1 MKSDNSDEA
10 CCDLH
15 FEPNHKPHELEVK
28 DLCVTYGSL
37 TALCE
42 VDFETTCGN
51 RLALLGP
58 NGAGKSTLIRTLA
71 GLMRAEHGSIVWR
84 GKELSGTTR
93 EIAYLPQ
100 LDRHREG
107 FPVTVR
113 EVVSMGRL
121 PHVGFWR
128 RFRSIDDDK
137 VAEALRTMRLEGLA
151 NRQIDALSGGQRQ
164 RAFLARAL
172 AQEAHIV
179 MLDEPFT
186 GLDVESAS
194 ELEETLAS
202 LGKRGHLVIASHH
215 NLGTV
220 ERIFDQALV
229 VKRHQVAFGAVA
241 KVMADTDVHE
251 ALGMMRGGRDA

>member
-1 MKSDNSDEA
+1 MSD
-10 CCDLH
+10 CCEH
-15 FEPNHKPHELEVK
+15 HYEPGHRPHELHVK
-28 DLCVTYGSL
+28 GLCVTYGST

-42 VDFETTCGN
+42 VNFEITCGH

-71 GLMRAEHGSIVWR
+71 GLLKPDHGSILWR
-84 GKELSGTTR
+84 GDRLTGSTR

-113 EVVSMGRL
+113 EVVAMGRL
-121 PHVGFWR
+121 PHLGFWR
-128 RFRSIDDDK
+128 RMREIDEDK
-137 VAEALRTMRLEGLA
+137 VTQALTAMRLQGLA
-151 NRQIDALSGGQRQ
+151 ERQIDALSGGQRQ

-186 GLDVESAS
+186 GLDVESGA
-194 ELEETLAS
+194 ELAETLED
-202 LGKRGHLVIASHH
+202 LGRQGHLVIASHH
-215 NLGTV
+215 DLATV
-220 ERIFDQALV
+220 DQIYDQALV
-229 VKRHQVAFGAVA
+229 MKREQIAFGKVSD
-241 KVMADTDVHE
+241 VMAHPQVRQV
-251 ALGMMRGGRDA
+251 LGLTKKGGPSA

>member
-1 MKSDNSDEA
+1 MTE
-10 CCDLH
+10 CCDH
-15 FEPNHKPHELEVK
+15 HYEPGHTPHRLEVEG
-28 DLCVTYGSL
+28 LCVTYGSV

-42 VDFETTCGN
+42 VNFATTCGH

-71 GLMRAEHGSIVWR
+71 GLLKAEHGSILWR
-84 GKELSGTTR
+84 GQALRGTTR

-113 EVVSMGRL
+113 EVVAMGRL
-121 PHVGFWR
+121 PHVGFWKASR
-128 RFRSIDDDK
+128 KIDEEK
-137 VAEALRTMRLEGLA
+137 VEEAIAAMRLQDLA
-151 NRQIDALSGGQRQ
+151 HRQIDALSGGQRQ

-186 GLDVESAS
+186 GLDVESGA
-194 ELEETLAS
+194 ELAETLKD
-202 LGKRGHLVIASHH
+202 LGERGHLVVASHH
-215 NLGTV
+215 NLATV
-220 ERIFDQALV
+220 EAIFDQALV
-229 VKRHQVAFGAVA
+229 MKKRQVAFGEVSE
-241 KVMADTDVHE
+241 VMARGEVRE
-251 ALGMMRGGRDA
+251 VLGLQKGGLHV

>member
-1 MKSDNSDEA
+1 MSD
-10 CCDLH
+10 CCDH
-15 FEPNHKPHELEVK
+15 HHEPGDPPHRLEVE
-28 DLCVTYGSL
+28 DLCVTYGAV

-42 VDFETTCGN
+42 VNFATTCGH

-71 GLMRAEHGSIVWR
+71 GLLKAEHGSILWR
-84 GKELSGTTR
+84 GQRLAGSTR

-113 EVVSMGRL
+113 EVVAMGRL
-121 PHVGFWR
+121 PHLGFWKK
-128 RFRSIDDDK
+128 FRKIDDEK
-137 VAEALRTMRLEGLA
+137 VEEAIAAMRLEDLA
-151 NRQIDALSGGQRQ
+151 SRQIDALSGGQRQ

-186 GLDVESAS
+186 GLDVESGS
-194 ELEETLAS
+194 ELVETLKD
-202 LGKRGHLVIASHH
+202 LGQRGHLVIASHH
-215 NLGTV
+215 DLATV
-220 ERIFDQALV
+220 ETIFDQALV
-229 VKRHQVAFGAVA
+229 MQKRQIAFGPAQE
-241 KVMADTDVHE
+241 VMAQAEVRAT
-251 ALGMMRGGRDA
+251 LGLEKGGHHV

>member
-1 MKSDNSDEA
+1 MSNE
-10 CCDLH
+10 CCERH
-15 FEPNHKPHELEVK
+15 YEPEHKPHRLEVAG
-28 DLCVTYGSL
+28 LCVTYGPV

-42 VDFETTCGN
+42 VDFATTCGN

-71 GLMRAEHGSIVWR
+71 GLLKAEQGSIQWR
-84 GKELSGTTR
+84 GQELKEATR

-107 FPVTVR
+107 FPVSVR
-113 EVVSMGRL
+113 EVVAMGRL

-128 RFRSIDDDK
+128 
-137 VAEALRTMRLEGLA
+137 ALRKLDEEKVEEAIVAMSLEDLA
-151 NRQIDALSGGQRQ
+151 HRQIDALSGGQRQ

-186 GLDVESAS
+186 GLDVESGM
-194 ELEETLAS
+194 ELSETLKD
-202 LGKRGHLVIASHH
+202 LGEKGHLVIASHH
-215 NLGTV
+215 NLTTV
-220 ERIFDQALV
+220 ESIFDQALV
-229 VKRHQVAFGAVA
+229 MKKRQVAFGEVS
-241 KVMADTDVHE
+241 KVMARAEVRE
-251 ALGMMRGGRDA
+251 ILGLGERGGDV

>member
-1 MKSDNSDEA
+1 MSE

-15 FEPNHKPHELEVK
+15 YEPGHEPHSLQVT
-28 DLCVTYGSL
+28 DLCVTYGAV

-42 VDFETTCGN
+42 VDFKTTCGN

-71 GLMRAEHGSIVWR
+71 GLLKYQQGSILWR
-84 GKELSGTTR
+84 GEPLTGSTR

-107 FPVTVR
+107 FPVSVR
-113 EVVSMGRL
+113 EVVAMGRL
-121 PHVGFWR
+121 PHIGFWKTSR
-128 RFRSIDDDK
+128 QLDEDK
-137 VAEALRTMRLEGLA
+137 VDEALAAMRLEDLA
-151 NRQIDALSGGQRQ
+151 HRQIDALSGGQRQ

-186 GLDVESAS
+186 GLDVESGA
-194 ELEETLAS
+194 ELEATLKE
-202 LGKRGHLVIASHH
+202 LGNRGHLVIASHH
-215 NLGTV
+215 NLATV
-220 ERIFDQALV
+220 ESIFNQALV
-229 VKRHQVAFGAVA
+229 MKKHQVAFGDVA
-241 KVMADTDVHE
+241 QVMAKEEVRTVLGLTKGG
-251 ALGMMRGGRDA
+251 ALV